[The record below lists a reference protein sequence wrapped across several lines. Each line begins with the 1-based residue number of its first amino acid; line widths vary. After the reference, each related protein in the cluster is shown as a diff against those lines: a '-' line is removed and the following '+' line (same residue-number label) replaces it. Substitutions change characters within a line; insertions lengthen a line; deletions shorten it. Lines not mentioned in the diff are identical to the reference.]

1 MPEGTP
7 HSSAATAVGWSPE
20 NAAKTA
26 KDAGRPKLMPRLA
39 GFVRLAV
46 QRTVSNILREI
57 KVRHGPSFTDRL
69 KSHRSANVFVNK
81 QDEDGNTALH
91 LAVKKNDFSMVRL
104 SSGLLGLAV
113 SDVTPGGPTGILPAV
128 ALEGVA
134 LLDMRDVSVLSLECS
149 RCPVEEST

>member
-69 KSHRSANVFVNK
+69 KSHRSANVFVGQPGRSCPTPRVVAVLQVNK

-91 LAVKKNDFSMVRL
+91 LAVKKNDFSMVMR
-104 SSGLLGLAV
+104 V
-113 SDVTPGGPTGILPAV
+113 GGID
-128 ALEGVA
+128 EF
-134 LLDMRDVSVLSLECS
+134 
-149 RCPVEEST
+149 